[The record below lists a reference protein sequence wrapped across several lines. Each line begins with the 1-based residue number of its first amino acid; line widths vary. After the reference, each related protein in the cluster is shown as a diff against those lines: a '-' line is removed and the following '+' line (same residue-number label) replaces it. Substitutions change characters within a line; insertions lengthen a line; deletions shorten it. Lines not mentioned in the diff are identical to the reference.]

1 MNSIQRHFHYRAT
14 RNGVL
19 APILTTLLI
28 TPFAPSL
35 AQGSPV
41 PGGGGG
47 ASNYGNPY
55 GGSSGGSPTPNAFGT
70 YNSSGQTGAAA
81 PAPGTSAPV
90 PGAGHISAA
99 ASAPAGKGPNS
110 KYRELPITVD
120 SAKYRLEELRTMLAV
135 SRPQDMQDSVQEL
148 CEWLNDAADAHYRM
162 YLAFA
167 KSDLTRAQAGS
178 EKQLNQHFSQ
188 LKREAQLL
196 RADLLIK
203 QMRAPEAL
211 APLVDIVVADPRS
224 NTGKE
229 AYKRLVD
236 LGFSQGIAQPAAP
249 AAMADTG
256 AAVTAN
262 DILPIK
268 APPTAPVVPPK
279 DMKTQANSQPLK
291 PLH

>member
-1 MNSIQRHFHYRAT
+1 MISAQWRLLSGTKFSFVPALTAALAASILPA
-14 RNGVL
+14 
-19 APILTTLLI
+19 
-28 TPFAPSL
+28 L

-41 PGGGGG
+41 PGGGG
-47 ASNYGNPY
+47 
-55 GGSSGGSPTPNAFGT
+55 
-70 YNSSGQTGAAA
+70 AAA
-81 PAPGTSAPV
+81 PYAGQYAPASTNYGAYGQSAQASQTAGTTAAASAPV
-90 PGAGHISAA
+90 PGAGHTAA
-99 ASAPAGKGPNS
+99 AANTGGKGPNS
-110 KYRELPITVD
+110 KYRELPITAD
-120 SAKYRLEELRTMLAV
+120 SAKYRLEELRSMLAV
-135 SRPQDMQDSVQEL
+135 TRPQDMQENVQEL

-167 KSDLTRAQAGS
+167 KSDLTKTQAGT

-236 LGFSQGIAQPAAP
+236 LGFSQAANPPAQPSSTALTPEADTIMMQMTAPVKAP
-249 AAMADTG
+249 AT
-256 AAVTAN
+256 V
-262 DILPIK
+262 
-268 APPTAPVVPPK
+268 PVVPPK
-279 DMKTQANSQPLK
+279 DMKSQANSQPTK
-291 PLH
+291 ALH